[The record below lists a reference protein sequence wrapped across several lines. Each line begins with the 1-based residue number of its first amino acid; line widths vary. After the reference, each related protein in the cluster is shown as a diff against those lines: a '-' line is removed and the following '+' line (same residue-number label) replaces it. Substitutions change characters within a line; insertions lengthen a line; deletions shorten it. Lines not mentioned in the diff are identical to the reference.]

1 MTPNASGSFT
11 TNCNAARHVAT
22 IVLFAVITLCPF
34 QSAPAEGMDARV
46 VRIAKLQIDPAQLEA
61 YNAALQE
68 EIETSVRLE
77 SGVLG
82 LFAVAEKENPAQITI
97 LELYA
102 DDAAYHA
109 HLQTPH
115 FKKYKAGT
123 EQMVKSLTLVET
135 TPIALEAKSSRRQ

>member
-1 MTPNASGSFT
+1 
-11 TNCNAARHVAT
+11 
-22 IVLFAVITLCPF
+22 
-34 QSAPAEGMDARV
+34 MDAKV
-46 VRIAKLQIDPAQLEA
+46 VRIARLQIEPGQLEA
-61 YNAALQE
+61 YNAALKE

-82 LFAVAEKENPAQITI
+82 LFAVAEKDNPARITI

-115 FKKYKAGT
+115 FKKYKSGT
-123 EQMVKSLTLVET
+123 EQMVKSLTLIET
-135 TPIALEAKSSRRQ
+135 TPIALEAKSSGRQ